1 MYVRIVGFDAEGK
14 MRTSFQGE
22 LAGAT
27 LGTVVASCVAAPS
40 LAWVSVCVGKNAE
53 KYYQVEKDCSWRRLW

>member
-1 MYVRIVGFDAEGK
+1 MYVRIVGFDAEGNK
-14 MRTSFQGE
+14 RTEFQGE

-53 KYYQVEKDCSWRRLW
+53 KYYQVEKDYSWRRLW